1 MSHSIPV
8 ETFQENVEKLILS
21 IFNASRAHEEIAS
34 MPSPQH
40 ENLSEK
46 VASEKAADIAR
57 TYEETIS
64 NIDELIGINRTQ
76 GEQEEEMRQL
86 SALYGTSRTRVLQLE
101 LQLKEISKNIDQH
114 LVHMLEKE
122 DIGLAKNS

>member
-40 ENLSEK
+40 ETLSEK

-64 NIDELIGINRTQ
+64 NIDELIGETNQINQ
-76 GEQEEEMRQL
+76 MRKCNFIIHIL
-86 SALYGTSRTRVLQLE
+86 
-101 LQLKEISKNIDQH
+101 I
-114 LVHMLEKE
+114 
-122 DIGLAKNS
+122 